1 MARQHEVDG
10 PTRKDEKSTRP
21 GVGGHDEAVGDLCY
35 VPSVLGTASGGA
47 SGRGEASPNYYPAG
61 LHGVVREEKGEK
73 MERKRRG
80 GGERRMS
87 LGKPNDREVV
97 QLNPYKLIHDLA

>member
-1 MARQHEVDG
+1 MGRDAGIGDEEADQSNEDAAGGAPAAMEGNQVAMDQWPDNTNSTAQRAK
-10 PTRKDEKSTRP
+10 TRNQR
-21 GVGGHDEAVGDLCY
+21 GR

-80 GGERRMS
+80 GGERR
-87 LGKPNDREVV
+87 
-97 QLNPYKLIHDLA
+97 I

>member
-1 MARQHEVDG
+1 MARQHEFDG

-73 MERKRRG
+73 MEKKRRG
-80 GGERRMS
+80 GGERR
-87 LGKPNDREVV
+87 
-97 QLNPYKLIHDLA
+97 I